1 MELSSC
7 IFFLFSEVIVET
19 QDRKLWLS
27 VMAKADHDFF
37 SSMTEKLLLPE
48 HEFLRAPEIGS
59 VMVQGRMGGTG
70 NAFNMGE
77 MTVTRC
83 SLRLR
88 ACGTTGHGYIQGRN
102 KMLAQVAAI
111 CDALLQTSEAQ
122 AIIRDIIQPLQ
133 IRAEQDAAKLARQSA
148 ATKVDFFT
156 MVRGN

>member
-1 MELSSC
+1 MQE
-7 IFFLFSEVIVET
+7 
-19 QDRKLWLS
+19 DRRLWLS
-27 VMAKADHDFF
+27 VMAKADHELFGT
-37 SSMTEKLLLPE
+37 MAENLRLPE

-59 VMVQGRMGGTG
+59 VMTQGRMGGTG

-83 SLRLR
+83 SVRLL

-111 CDALLQTSEAQ
+111 CDALLQTSEAAQ
-122 AIIRDIIQPLQ
+122 IICDIIQPLQ
-133 IRAEQDAAKLARQSA
+133 ARAEEDAAKLARQSA